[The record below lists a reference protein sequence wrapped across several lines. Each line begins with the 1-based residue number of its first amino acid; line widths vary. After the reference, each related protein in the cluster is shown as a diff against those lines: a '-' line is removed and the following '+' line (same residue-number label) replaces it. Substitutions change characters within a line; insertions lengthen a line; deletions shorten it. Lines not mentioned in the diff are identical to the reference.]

1 MAQDSH
7 ELLDFLK
14 FELKFLEDG
23 GYGRSPHAPRR
34 ESQIFQDSPSC
45 LNFGDP
51 DKPHPCSECW
61 VMDFVPEAYKNRNA
75 PCRFIPLTEKG
86 ETLDDFYRGGKQ
98 LQMEEALANWLRAE
112 INRIEQEQQCR
123 ERAEQGPSARS

>member
-1 MAQDSH
+1 MAKDSH
-7 ELLDFLK
+7 ELLDFLR
-14 FELKFLEDG
+14 FELEFLEDG

-45 LNFGDP
+45 LNFDDP

-61 VMDFVPEAYKNRNA
+61 MMDFVPEAQKGRNA

-86 ETLDDFYRGGKQ
+86 ETLDDFYRSGKQ
-98 LQMEEALANWLRAE
+98 LQMEEALAKWLRAE
-112 INRIEQEQQCR
+112 INRIEQEQQR
-123 ERAEQGPSARS
+123 RGRAEQGSSVRS